1 MLVELFRDPGAT
13 NIVIPDVVSIED
25 QNNTV
30 KITNNLGSYWIV
42 TSDVYYEIV
51 ATPDY
56 SE

>member
-1 MLVELFRDPGAT
+1 MLVELFRDRGTT

-25 QNNTV
+25 QNNIV
-30 KITNNLGSYWIV
+30 KITNNLGSYWII

-56 SE
+56 SV